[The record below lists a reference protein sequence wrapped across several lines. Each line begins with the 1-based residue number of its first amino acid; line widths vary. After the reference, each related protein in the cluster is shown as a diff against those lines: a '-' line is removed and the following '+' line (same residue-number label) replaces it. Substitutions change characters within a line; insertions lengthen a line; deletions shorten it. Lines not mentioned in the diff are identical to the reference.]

1 MNNIDQV
8 LFDDF
13 INDLNNFKEK
23 ILRDKPI
30 NLLEKKNKLI
40 YSING
45 CGIAFYFKLYKNLFD
60 DFEIELNN
68 NYNNYYVKLGI
79 DDLKNNKIIWSNE
92 KFKIINLDL
101 NNNFNLLYQDKFINL
116 NESPVL
122 IFENKY
128 KTFSSQS
135 IVLTDILNAS
145 KFIFTDLSY
154 DNYIRNYNNSG
165 TNSINVESIDF
176 TIL

>member
-23 ILRDKPI
+23 IIRDKPI

-68 NYNNYYVKLGI
+68 NYNNY
-79 DDLKNNKIIWSNE
+79 
-92 KFKIINLDL
+92 
-101 NNNFNLLYQDKFINL
+101 
-116 NESPVL
+116 
-122 IFENKY
+122 
-128 KTFSSQS
+128 
-135 IVLTDILNAS
+135 
-145 KFIFTDLSY
+145 
-154 DNYIRNYNNSG
+154 
-165 TNSINVESIDF
+165 
-176 TIL
+176 